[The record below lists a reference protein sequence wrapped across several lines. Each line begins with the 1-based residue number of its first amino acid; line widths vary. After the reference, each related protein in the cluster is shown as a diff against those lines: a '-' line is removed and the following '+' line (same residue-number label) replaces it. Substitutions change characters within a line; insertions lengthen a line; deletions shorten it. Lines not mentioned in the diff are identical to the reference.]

1 MLYQYYFILRSRAKS
16 DYIFLSHA
24 IGVNINKPNEDQYFG
39 LMPQFLTSQRYKVA
53 IFYTNHNKFGYLR
66 NYSRLRKKNA
76 GIEIYLCPK
85 FMLPHEGIRFLFKST
100 TYALN
105 CLRIAI
111 SSIKRDPNQ
120 SKLLFSATPYFFSRS
135 AYNND
140 LIKNRCL
147 SIVKRTKARFLIL
160 TLEGHSYEQYVFDGL
175 REVRSDC
182 QGVFYQ
188 HSPIVPG
195 HLGLIHFL
203 EGLDLRVQIMV
214 TGSVY
219 KKYIASFSNLP
230 DITIVGSQ
238 KTPKEILDLSSK
250 NRDTLLFAPEGTK
263 EATLEFIHLIHEI
276 INVSL
281 PRKIL
286 LRLHPNLPNSLQ
298 IQYHLRK
305 LKNYENF
312 YVSHANLNSDL
323 EVSAFV
329 FFRSSAVAV
338 EALLSGA
345 QLVFYSKSNDPEINP
360 LSLLPNLSLEAKN
373 AIEVINLLKHKNKPI
388 NIQERLEVF
397 NQFFTNMN
405 YSELL
410 KLK

>member
-1 MLYQYYFILRSRAKS
+1 
-16 DYIFLSHA
+16 
-24 IGVNINKPNEDQYFG
+24 
-39 LMPQFLTSQRYKVA
+39 
-53 IFYTNHNKFGYLR
+53 
-66 NYSRLRKKNA
+66 
-76 GIEIYLCPK
+76 
-85 FMLPHEGIRFLFKST
+85 
-100 TYALN
+100 
-105 CLRIAI
+105 
-111 SSIKRDPNQ
+111 
-120 SKLLFSATPYFFSRS
+120 
-135 AYNND
+135 
-140 LIKNRCL
+140 
-147 SIVKRTKARFLIL
+147 
-160 TLEGHSYEQYVFDGL
+160 
-175 REVRSDC
+175 
-182 QGVFYQ
+182 
-188 HSPIVPG
+188 
-195 HLGLIHFL
+195 
-203 EGLDLRVQIMV
+203 
-214 TGSVY
+214 
-219 KKYIASFSNLP
+219 
-230 DITIVGSQ
+230 VGSQ

-329 FFRSSAVAV
+329 